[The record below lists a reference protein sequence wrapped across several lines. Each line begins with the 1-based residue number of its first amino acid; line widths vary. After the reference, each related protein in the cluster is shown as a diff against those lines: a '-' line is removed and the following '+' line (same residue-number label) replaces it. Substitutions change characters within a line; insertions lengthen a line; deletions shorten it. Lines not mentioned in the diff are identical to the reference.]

1 MLTTLLA
8 VAVEGTART
17 RQARKEDR
25 MDYELFVTPGL
36 GDNSYLLVSGGEAVV
51 VDPQRDAWRFLAAAD
66 DRKLR
71 IRHVLETHVHNDY
84 ISGALEIRAAMGA
97 DVAAPARGKY
107 EFPHRA
113 VAEGEEV
120 RIGALRLVVWETPG
134 HTPEHISWL
143 VYEDGR
149 PDPVAVFGGGSLIVG
164 SAGRTDL
171 LGPDMTDGL
180 TRAQFRSL
188 RRLAALPPAV
198 QLLPTHGA
206 GSFCTASV
214 ASPDRTSSIGAELRS
229 NPALAA
235 GDEESFIRQQLLG
248 LRAYPAYYAHMGR
261 INRAGPAILGRLP
274 TVPALMPEEVAG
286 RVEAGAWVIDARDRR
301 AFAEAH
307 VPGSLNIELD
317 STFGTYVGWVT
328 PFNAPLVLLLPE
340 PVPPALE
347 EAVTQLIRI
356 GYERVLGYA
365 RGGLDAWRAG
375 GRPFR
380 SYPTASVDELC
391 HAYLGDRPVQVLDV
405 RQPVEWDTGYVPGS
419 LRIHLGDLS
428 ARLGEVPRDTEVW
441 TACASGHR
449 ASIAASLL
457 DRAGVAVRL
466 VATGGVPE
474 WLARCDPQGTD
485 RPPTQG
491 SLARPPLGRPRA

>member
-1 MLTTLLA
+1 M
-8 VAVEGTART
+8 E
-17 RQARKEDR
+17 
-25 MDYELFVTPGL
+25 YELFVTPGL
-36 GDNSYLLVSGGEAVV
+36 GDNSYLLTSGGEAVV

-66 DRKLR
+66 ARKLR
-71 IRHVLETHVHNDY
+71 VRYVLETHVHNDY
-84 ISGALEIRAAMGA
+84 VSGALEIRAATEVE
-97 DVAAPARGKY
+97 VAAPARGKY

-113 VAEGEEV
+113 MAEGEEV
-120 RIGALRLVVWETPG
+120 RIGALRIVAWETPG

-149 PDPVAVFGGGSLIVG
+149 RDSVAVFGGGSLIVG

-171 LGPDMTDGL
+171 LGPDVTDGL

-214 ASPDRTSSIGAELRS
+214 ASRDRTSTIGAELRS

-235 GDEESFIRQQLLG
+235 QDEQTFVRRQLAG
-248 LRAYPAYYAHMGR
+248 LRAYPAYYAHMGG
-261 INRAGPAILGRLP
+261 INRAGPAVLGRLP
-274 TVPALMPEEVAG
+274 DVVALAPEDVA
-286 RVEAGAWVIDARDRR
+286 RRMEAGAWVIDARDRA
-301 AFAEAH
+301 AFADAH
-307 VPGSLNIELD
+307 VPGSINIELD

-328 PFNAPLVLLLPE
+328 PFNAPLLLLVSE
-340 PVPPALE
+340 PVQSALE

-356 GYERVLGYA
+356 GYERLVGYA
-365 RGGLDAWRAG
+365 DGGLDAWQSR
-375 GRPFR
+375 GRPVR
-380 SYPTASVDELC
+380 SYPTAGVDDLC
-391 HAYLGDRPVQVLDV
+391 HAYLGGQPIQVLDV

-419 LRIHLGDLS
+419 LRIHLGDLP
-428 ARLGEVPRDTEVW
+428 ARLADVPRDKEVW

-457 DRAGVAVRL
+457 DRAGVPVRL
-466 VATGGVPE
+466 VARGGVPE
-474 WLARCDPQGTD
+474 WLARCYPQV
-485 RPPTQG
+485 
-491 SLARPPLGRPRA
+491 AGREAERS